1 VATTR
6 IPTYPADVVYETA
19 LNSGPLQ
26 SSPPPWWTNITPRV
40 LGRWSTAR
48 GASYMLART
57 TAGTWQPVLDNRDG
71 GLDPGNPAGPYYPNL
86 APYKGLRIRMPFGVN
101 RLTAD
106 QATAGEQAG
115 YLGAIPPQL
124 GVVNDA
130 LYPISIVASGSA
142 YQGSQVYQ
150 VTAPSGATAGATVLL
165 VTGVPVL
172 PRAPYNF
179 QAQCRITSGNSVS
192 TQASILWLDANGNL
206 LSTSTVLGTA
216 STLTSGSSTWVT
228 LSASAAAAPSGAY
241 SAQLKVQIASGTLTG
256 STTWQLD
263 GLQFEQSPVA
273 SPWQMPGTLGAN
285 LLPQMIAGGLT
296 LLDPTK
302 DSASNYFQTSGPV
315 ASTFARVT
323 GLTAAPTGHTTAVAW
338 TVTAA
343 GAGGAST
350 LNDSVNN
357 AVAAGPA
364 QDCVQ
369 VVAGQTYTA
378 SRYLSRASS
387 ADATVQ
393 VTQQITWYD
402 ATGAAIFVASSS
414 NAIVPVGSW
423 VRATAT
429 LTAPAGAVWGRGSIA
444 VSNVPSATN
453 TIYSTALQFEQAGS
467 ASAWVDPGP
476 TFYPWWGAWEQFPQ
490 RWRLS
495 GTWGESDAVGTDALA
510 GLAQYTVGQ
519 PLVEELLALSP
530 NFLYTLSDP
539 AGSSSCTDQTGNR
552 GPAPVENSPA
562 GAGSLTFGNSVTAT
576 SSSGLMQ
583 GSAGPVATFNNNPA
597 GAGQAVQEAETYVS
611 IHKTTVTP
619 GPPQTGGWTRIIHF
633 RSSTA
638 PATGSAYALWEALP
652 QTALLPTN
660 GSLVSFAVFA
670 GGDPAMSVQGASGTF
685 VEYIGAPNIC
695 DGNWHQMAATCDT
708 SGNVKMY
715 VDGAAVTPNQ
725 NSGNTVV
732 TLPISAITS
741 DVLGASIQ
749 LGAQYFRSGLVGDL
763 ACAAEFPAVLTA
775 AQITNL
781 YNSFRSASAGEGSG
795 ARAARLATWVGY
807 AGPTAFDAGSTQSMG
822 PATDLAGQSAL
833 NAFNAIITTENGDGY
848 VSGGGVLTFKGRSAR
863 YNSSPLFIFGEGAPV
878 GHVGEWPTEDVQFST
893 DPMNTYNI
901 IPTQQYSSGQ
911 VAIAQDAASQQA
923 YWPRTAPTIVV
934 NSTSFAE
941 VQAAGQYQLGRLK
954 TPRLRLSSMTLHPAA
969 VPGLWRVCA
978 QLEKGVRIRVMKRP
992 PWRATSAPIQF
1003 DGFVERVEWNLDAVS
1018 GDATV
1023 RVEASPAD
1031 PATYWV
1037 LGALHTTLHSQAAS
1051 GQNQATIN
1059 ALPDSAVNAL
1069 ASSLPQGYQLT
1080 FDPGTPIAETLTLS
1094 PTGIPSTTPGYSTAT
1109 LTFTANFAFTHAANA
1124 IVCEALPSGYTDPT
1138 TWDASSV
1145 LGAASTTVLSGGG
1158 SGTNT
1163 VTVGPLAD
1171 SATNPLG
1178 SDWNVGDL
1186 LWISPGT
1193 PSFEG
1198 YNLLHPNVSTAGE
1211 GALPLAAGSTVAGT
1225 GAFYGTPTITAS
1237 ASAWQGSQVWQTA
1250 VGASASTGHTLF
1262 FLLKIPITASLP
1274 YTWSTYVRSATTGAN
1289 PSVELLVT
1297 WFDANS
1303 NSLGSITSSQTALTG
1318 SPTAAWTRLTLSGTA
1333 PAGAVW
1339 AEVAIFLEGTTPT
1352 SAWNFQYDGLQFEQA
1367 GSASTYC
1374 TTPQVKSVATS
1385 VAGYSSVQITL
1396 NSNLINSHSRGDTV
1410 CDPLPAGL
1418 TSPTQIAATT
1428 RIAY

>member
-1 VATTR
+1 VTR
-6 IPTYPADVVYETA
+6 HIATYPDASYVETA
-19 LNSGPLQ
+19 VNTGPL
-26 SSPPPWWTNITPRV
+26 STLPPWWTDISARA
-40 LGRWSTAR
+40 LGPWDAHLGIQYELDRFE
-48 GASYMLART
+48 
-57 TAGTWQPVLDNRDG
+57 AGELHPVLDNRDG
-71 GLDPGNPAGPYYPNL
+71 GLDPSNASGPLAPNL
-86 APYKGLRIRMPFGVN
+86 KPYRRLRIRQRWNPN
-101 RLTAD
+101 ELSAD
-106 QATAGEQAG
+106 QATAGESSAQ
-115 YLGAIPPQL
+115 LGAIPV
-124 GVVNDA
+124 GMSVVNDFG
-130 LYPISIVASGSA
+130 YPLSIVASGSA
-142 YQGSQVYQ
+142 YQGGQVYQ
-150 VTAPSGATAGATVLL
+150 AVLPTGATQFATVLM
-165 VTGVPVL
+165 VAAVHVVPG
-172 PRAPYNF
+172 RPYSF
-179 QAQCRITSGNSVS
+179 QAQARISAGNSVS
-192 TQASILWLDANGNL
+192 TNAAIIWYDASGNI
-206 LSTSTVLGTA
+206 LSTSAGTA
-216 STLTSGSSTWVT
+216 TTLTSGSATWVT
-228 LSASAAAAPSGAY
+228 LSASATAAPAGAY
-241 SAQLKVQIASGTLTG
+241 SAALKVQIASGTLTG

-263 GLQFEQSPVA
+263 GLQFEASPVA

-302 DSASNYFQTSGPV
+302 DSASNYFQTSGPI
-315 ASTFARVT
+315 ASTFTRVT

-444 VSNVPSATN
+444 VSNAPSATN

-467 ASAWVDPGP
+467 ASTWVDPGL
-476 TFYPWWGAWEQFPQ
+476 TTYAFTGYFEQLPQ
-490 RWRLS
+490 VWKLS
-495 GTWGESDAVGTDALA
+495 GTWGELDALGVDALA
-510 GLAQYTVGQ
+510 GLAQYQVDQ
-519 PLVEELLALSP
+519 PLVEEILALGP
-530 NFLYTLSDP
+530 TFLYTLRDP

-583 GSAGPVATFNNNPA
+583 GTAGPVATFANNPNGFGSPA
-597 GAGQAVQEAETYVS
+597 QEAETYVS

-638 PATGSAYALWEALP
+638 PTSGQAYALWEALP
-652 QTALLPTN
+652 QTALIASN
-660 GSLVSFAVFA
+660 GSFFDFGIYTSGFAH
-670 GGDPAMSVQGASGTF
+670 MSVEGASGPFAAYDGST
-685 VEYIGAPNIC
+685 NLC
-695 DGNWHQMAATCDT
+695 DGNWHQMAMSCDT
-708 SGNVKMY
+708 SGHIAFY
-715 VDGAAVTPNQ
+715 VDGSAVAVT
-725 NSGNTVV
+725 SGSSPI
-732 TLPISAITS
+732 TLPISSITS
-741 DVLGASIQ
+741 DVLGASVQ
-749 LGAQYFRSGLVGDL
+749 LGAQYFRSGHVGDL

-781 YNSFRSASAGEGSG
+781 YNSFRSASSGESSG
-795 ARAARLATWVGY
+795 ARVKRLLSWVGWTG
-807 AGPTAFDAGSTQSMG
+807 ATAIDNGSTTSMG
-822 PATDLAGQSAL
+822 PATDLTGTSAL
-833 NAFNAIITTENGDGY
+833 DGLNTISETEGGWAYASTSGAI
-848 VSGGGVLTFKGRSAR
+848 VFKGRSAL
-863 YNSSPLFIFGEGAPV
+863 YNSSPAYVFGE
-878 GHVGEWPTEDVQFST
+878 HTSLGEWPYEDVALPT
-893 DPMNTYNI
+893 DPILTFNI
-901 IPTQQYSSGQ
+901 VPVAQYSTGQ
-911 VAIAQDAASQQA
+911 VALAQDAASQSDFF
-923 YWPRTAPTIVV
+923 PRTMPQRTV

-941 VQAAGQYQLGRLK
+941 AQSAASYLLGRHK
-954 TPRLRLSSMTLHPAA
+954 TPAMRCSQLLLRTSS
-969 VPGLWRVCA
+969 VPGLARVAA
-978 QLEKGVRIRVMKRP
+978 QLDIGTRIRVFKRP
-992 PWRATSAPIQF
+992 PGRASGIQF
-1003 DGFVERVEWNLDAVS
+1003 DGFVQRIERAVDPTNG
-1018 GDATV
+1018 GDAYTL
-1023 RVEASPAD
+1023 VEAFGAD
-1031 PATYWV
+1031 LATYWV

-1109 LTFTANFAFTHAANA
+1109 LTFTTNFAFTHAANA
-1124 IVCEALPSGYTDPT
+1124 VVCEALPTGYTDPT

-1158 SGTNT
+1158 AGTNA

-1171 SATNPLG
+1171 GATNPLG

-1211 GALPLAAGSTVAGT
+1211 GAIPLAAGSTVAGT

-1262 FLLKIPITASLP
+1262 FLPKIPITASLP

-1367 GSASTYC
+1367 GAASTYC